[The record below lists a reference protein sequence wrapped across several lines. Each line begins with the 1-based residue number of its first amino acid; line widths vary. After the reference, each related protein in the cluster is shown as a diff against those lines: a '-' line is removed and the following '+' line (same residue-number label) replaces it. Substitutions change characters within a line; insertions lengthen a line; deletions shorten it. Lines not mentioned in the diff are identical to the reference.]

1 VIVKELLVRDR
12 SDLSGALACV
22 RAMAS
27 SRSCAAAEFQLP
39 PTDDVREL
47 VCQAGGRPVAPS
59 AWQVRVPDWVRFIR
73 RLTPVLDERLAGAAA
88 AGLSGTTN
96 LVVES
101 RGGLALAVADGR
113 VVGVTPLAAGAE
125 ADARFTD
132 EGFVQLVLGYHSVER
147 LMAEGGG
154 TVVRPAVAALLSAL
168 FPPLRAF
175 VHEAY

>member
-1 VIVKELLVRDR
+1 
-12 SDLSGALACV
+12 
-22 RAMAS
+22 
-27 SRSCAAAEFQLP
+27 
-39 PTDDVREL
+39 
-47 VCQAGGRPVAPS
+47 
-59 AWQVRVPDWVRFIR
+59 
-73 RLTPVLDERLAGAAA
+73 
-88 AGLSGTTN
+88 LSGTTN

-113 VVGVTPLAAGAE
+113 VVGVNPLAAGAE